1 MRDEERSR
9 KRRSKGRPARLPVIG
24 WREWLALPELG
35 VESIK
40 AKVDTG
46 ARTSSLHA
54 FDITE
59 TTVDGVV
66 HVRFTIH
73 PTQRKAE
80 PSISVELPL
89 VAKRR
94 VRDSGGKTELRPVV
108 ETTVGLLGEEWPIE
122 ITLTRRDAMGFRML
136 LGRQAIKGRFVVDP
150 GRSFR
155 GSRMAGGRA
164 MRTPDPGV

>member
-1 MRDEERSR
+1 MRGDERQRNRRSR
-9 KRRSKGRPARLPVIG
+9 SRGTRLPVIG

-35 VESIK
+35 VDSIK

-54 FDITE
+54 FDVTE
-59 TTVDGVV
+59 TTVDGIV

-73 PTQRKAE
+73 PAQRKAE
-80 PSISVELPL
+80 PAISVELPL
-89 VAKRR
+89 LGKRR

-108 ETTVGLLGEEWPIE
+108 ETTVGLLGQEWPIE

-136 LGRQAIKGRFVVDP
+136 LGRQAIKGRFLVDP
-150 GRSFR
+150 GRSFQ
-155 GSRMAGGRA
+155 GGRL
-164 MRTPDPGV
+164 GGG